1 MDDGT
6 VEIVC
11 EGGQDAIDALI
22 ESIRVL
28 APPIEVRDVQTTY
41 SDAKGLTKFE
51 IIAGDLAQEM
61 VAGFG
66 TGAAYINKMLEKQ
79 DKTLD
84 EIRSIGERQDK
95 TLEKQ
100 DKTLDE
106 IRSIGER
113 QDKTLE
119 KQDKTLDEIRSIG
132 ERQDKTLDEIRSIG
146 ERQDKTLDEIRSIG
160 ERQDKTLDVI
170 HGLVKNQAR
179 MLERQDETT
188 TAVRDLHRRLR
199 A

>member
-1 MDDGT
+1 VKHAQMVASGTVQGVAFRYQTSMIARKLGLTGHVKNLDDGT

-84 EIRSIGERQDK
+84 EIRSV
-95 TLEKQ
+95 
-100 DKTLDE
+100 
-106 IRSIGER
+106 
-113 QDKTLE
+113 
-119 KQDKTLDEIRSIG
+119 G
-132 ERQDKTLDEIRSIG
+132 ERQDKTLDEIRSV
-146 ERQDKTLDEIRSIG
+146 G

-179 MLERQDETT
+179 VLERQDETAA
-188 TAVRDLHRRLR
+188 AVRDLHRRLR